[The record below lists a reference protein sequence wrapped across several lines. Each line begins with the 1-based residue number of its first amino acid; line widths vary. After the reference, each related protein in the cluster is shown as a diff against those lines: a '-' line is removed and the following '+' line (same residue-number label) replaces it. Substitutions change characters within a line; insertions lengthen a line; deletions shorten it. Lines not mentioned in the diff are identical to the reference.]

1 MRKNNYIAAIDIGT
15 SKICTLIGQV
25 KEYDDGENLKK
36 ELEIIGYG
44 LAGSSGIK
52 RGVIVDM
59 NAAVNDI
66 KKSVRDA
73 EISAGYEIE
82 SVYINISGR
91 HIQSINAKGS
101 VNISGKNH
109 RINPDDIDR
118 AVTNGSEIMLS
129 GDREKLHVLPQEY
142 VVDDQEE
149 IENPIG
155 MIGSIL
161 ELYLL
166 IITVSKASIANLLSC
181 LKSAGL
187 NVNKVVLSH
196 IASGDAVLTKSEKDL
211 GVGLI
216 DIGKGT
222 TDFAVFE
229 KKAMVYSGSIGV
241 GGFNFTND
249 LAIGIRTPY
258 EQAEKIKR
266 KYGCGIDPDLQ
277 NQNIEISSINGRKR
291 RVISAT
297 LLSEIL
303 RPRAEE
309 IFEIIKD
316 KVSRQGLMEK
326 INSGWVITGGSAVL
340 KGLREIADEVF
351 EAPVRIAEPIG
362 VGGLIDKV
370 NTPDFATAI
379 GLLKYGFRDMEEGG
393 GTTLKSRN
401 VILRAVDFI
410 KDIFGS

>member
-1 MRKNNYIAAIDIGT
+1 MNKNNYIAAIDVGT
-15 SKICTLIGQV
+15 NKICALIGEV
-25 KEYDDGENLKK
+25 KEYNEEEDVKR

-44 LAGSSGIK
+44 VAESSGIK

-59 NAAVNDI
+59 NTAVNDI
-66 KKSVRDA
+66 KKAVRDA

-82 SVYINISGR
+82 SVYLNISGR

-101 VNISGKNH
+101 INISGKN
-109 RINPDDIDR
+109 RKICQDDIDR
-118 AVTNGSEIMLS
+118 AVINGSEIMIPN
-129 GDREKLHVLPQEY
+129 DREKLHVLPQEY
-142 VVDDQEE
+142 IVDDQEE
-149 IENPIG
+149 IRNPIG
-155 MIGSIL
+155 MIGSNL

-181 LKSAGL
+181 LKTAGL

-196 IASGDAVLTKSEKDL
+196 IASGNAVLTKSEKDL

-222 TDFAVFE
+222 TDFAIVE
-229 KKAMVYSGSIGV
+229 KGAMIYSGSIGV

-249 LAIGIRTPY
+249 LAIGIRTPF

-266 KYGCGIDPDLQ
+266 KYGCGIDPQLQ
-277 NQNIEISSINGRKR
+277 NQSIEISSVSGEKR

-316 KVSRQGLMEK
+316 KVEKQGLAEK
-326 INSGWVITGGSAVL
+326 INAGWVITGGSAVL
-340 KGLREIADEVF
+340 KGLLEVADEVF
-351 EAPVRIAEPIG
+351 EAPVRIGEPIEM
-362 VGGLIDKV
+362 GGLIDKV
-370 NTPDFATAI
+370 NTPDFATSI
-379 GLLKYGFRDMEEGG
+379 GLLKYGFLDIESNGQPLIRSKG
-393 GTTLKSRN
+393 
-401 VILRAVDFI
+401 FI
-410 KDIFGS
+410 NKIKEFLGF